1 MSMEIEELLGWGDA
15 EEMEDIEVAPMAI
28 DGENTVLQPNL
39 VTRQAKD
46 ALALRSDTA
55 MAAEVTSLRYSGFA
69 G

>member
-28 DGENTVLQPNL
+28 DGENTVLQLDL

-46 ALALRSDTA
+46 ALALRSDAA